1 MPWQVR
7 ERRFRPARFGKR
19 GLDPAEV
26 REFLERVA
34 GDLAAVHDA
43 LARSQQETAKLGEA
57 LRRWQSRHAETG
69 NRWESR

>member
-1 MPWQVR
+1 MR

-34 GDLAAVHDA
+34 VDLAAVHDA
-43 LARSQQETAKLGEA
+43 LARSQQETARLGET
-57 LRRWQSRHAETG
+57 LRRWQSRQAGTG
-69 NRWESR
+69 NRWEGR